1 MTEVVIVGPSGDGL
15 AQKVSS
21 ELARRCDGVCVT
33 QIPAVTHP
41 IDTDVAL
48 ILPGYTVGTG
58 EEKLRCRILMLPGG
72 TGTAFARADCVVTYG
87 MNAKDTLT
95 LSSIG
100 DETCVL
106 ALQRE
111 LVTAPGGVLDR
122 QEIKIRAAET
132 ADELLAVNGA
142 MLLLGLPAADLSDGQ

>member
-1 MTEVVIVGPSGDGL
+1 MTEVVIVGPSSDKL
-15 AQKVSS
+15 AQKVGD
-21 ELARRCDGVCVT
+21 ELARRVGDISVT
-33 QIPAVTHP
+33 RISSVTRP
-41 IDTDVAL
+41 LDADIAL
-48 ILPGYTVGTG
+48 VLPGGAAGT
-58 EEKLRCRILMLPGG
+58 EKLRCRILMLPGG
-72 TGTAFARADCVVTYG
+72 GGADFARADCVVTYG

-111 LVTAPGGVLDR
+111 LVTTLGSVLDR
-122 QEIKIRAAET
+122 QEIKIRAAGT

-142 MLLLGLPAADLSDGQ
+142 MLLLGLPATDLS